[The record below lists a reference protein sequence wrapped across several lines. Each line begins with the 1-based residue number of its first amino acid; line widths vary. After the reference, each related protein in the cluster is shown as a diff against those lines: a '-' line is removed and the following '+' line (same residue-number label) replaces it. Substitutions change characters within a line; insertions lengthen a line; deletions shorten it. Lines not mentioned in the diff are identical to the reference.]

1 MDFIIL
7 FLIAL
12 IVFLVVVLLGTW
24 AVAYLLR
31 LPIFS
36 QRTRNMA
43 ARNGLMIA
51 NRFMRAQID
60 VKGRDNL
67 PEESFV
73 VVANHVSNID
83 ILALCEAIPR
93 PIAFVA
99 KEELGKVPFLGSWME
114 TMKCVF
120 IKRDDVR
127 GSIKLINE
135 VAAQQVKDGLP
146 MVIFP
151 EGTRSG
157 GHTVAPFKG
166 GSFSLVTNSQAPVVP
181 ITIENTH
188 LVTKTFP
195 KKTVITVTIHP
206 AIYPETYGE
215 MNRNQLA
222 ARVYEQVLS
231 GFQHENA

>member
-1 MDFIIL
+1 
-7 FLIAL
+7 
-12 IVFLVVVLLGTW
+12 
-24 AVAYLLR
+24 
-31 LPIFS
+31 
-36 QRTRNMA
+36 
-43 ARNGLMIA
+43 
-51 NRFMRAQID
+51 
-60 VKGRDNL
+60 
-67 PEESFV
+67 
-73 VVANHVSNID
+73 
-83 ILALCEAIPR
+83 
-93 PIAFVA
+93 
-99 KEELGKVPFLGSWME
+99 ME

-157 GHTVAPFKG
+157 GHEVAPFKG

-188 LVTKTFP
+188 LVLKNFP
-195 KKTVITVTIHP
+195 KKTQIRVTIHP
-206 AIYPETYGE
+206 AIYPETYTQ

-222 ARVYEQVLS
+222 AQVYEQVVS
-231 GFQHENA
+231 GFQRGNA

>member
-12 IVFLVVVLLGTW
+12 IVVVVIVLLATW
-24 AVAYLLR
+24 AFAYILR

-36 QRTRNMA
+36 QRTRNMS
-43 ARNGLMIA
+43 ARGGLMVV
-51 NRFMRAQID
+51 NRFMRAEINVIGQE
-60 VKGRDNL
+60 NL
-67 PEESFV
+67 PAGNFV
-73 VVANHVSNID
+73 IVGNHVSNID

-157 GHTVAPFKG
+157 GHEVAPFKG

-181 ITIENTH
+181 VTIENTH
-188 LVTKTFP
+188 LVTKKFP
-195 KKTVITVTIHP
+195 KKTQIYVTIHP
-206 AIYPETYGE
+206 AISPETYKQ

-222 ARVYEQVLS
+222 TRVYEEVLS
-231 GFQHENA
+231 GFHHENA